1 MHIKCK
7 NFFPNR
13 LTQQRINFGLTF
25 NSLNNQNMRNYD
37 ELSHKIVIKSER
49 LRVKKPDFEI
59 NNNKN
64 AIRVLL

>member
-1 MHIKCK
+1 
-7 NFFPNR
+7 
-13 LTQQRINFGLTF
+13 
-25 NSLNNQNMRNYD
+25 MRNYD